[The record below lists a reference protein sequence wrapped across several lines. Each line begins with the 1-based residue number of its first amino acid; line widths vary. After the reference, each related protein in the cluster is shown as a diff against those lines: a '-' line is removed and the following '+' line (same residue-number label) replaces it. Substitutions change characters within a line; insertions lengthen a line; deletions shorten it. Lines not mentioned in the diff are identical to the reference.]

1 LSNKLISISVD
12 CVLAYNC
19 NIKSI
24 GLILHLQEMS
34 VNITEISIQPTTE
47 LFIKMVVSNWELQNS
62 RLNGL
67 LDKLTD
73 EALAAETAPGRNS
86 GVYLLGHLTAVSDG
100 LFTFLG
106 LGERLYP
113 QLDALFVKNPEN
125 SGLEKP
131 SLAELKQYWVNVN
144 EVLTEKM
151 NAMQPED
158 WFKPHSAIT
167 ADDFAKEPHRNR
179 LNILINRTIHQG
191 YHIGQLVY
199 LVKK

>member
-1 LSNKLISISVD
+1 M
-12 CVLAYNC
+12 
-19 NIKSI
+19 
-24 GLILHLQEMS
+24 ILHLQKMS
-34 VNITEISIQPTTE
+34 TNITETNVQPSTE

-67 LDKLTD
+67 LDKLAD
-73 EALAAETAPGRNS
+73 EALAAETAPGRNT
-86 GVYLLGHLTAVSDG
+86 GAYLLGHLIAVSDG
-100 LFTFLG
+100 MFTFLG

-113 QLDALFVKNPEN
+113 QLDQIFVKSPEN

-131 SLAELKQYWVNVN
+131 SLTELKQYWAQVNKT
-144 EVLTEKM
+144 LTERM

-158 WFKPHSAIT
+158 WFKPHSAIS
-167 ADDFAKEPHRNR
+167 ADDFEKEPHRNR

>member
-1 LSNKLISISVD
+1 
-12 CVLAYNC
+12 LAYNC
-19 NIKSI
+19 GIKSA
-24 GLILHLQEMS
+24 GLLLHLQKMS
-34 VNITEISIQPTTE
+34 INITDISVQPSTE

-62 RLNGL
+62 RVNGL

-73 EALAAETAPGRNS
+73 EELDAETAPGRNS

-100 LFTFLG
+100 MFTYLG

-113 QLDALFVKNPEN
+113 QLDHIFLKNPE
-125 SGLEKP
+125 SAGLDKP
-131 SLAELKQYWVNVN
+131 SLAELKEYWTKVN

-151 NAMQPED
+151 DAMQPDD
-158 WFKPHSAIT
+158 WFKPHSAI
-167 ADDFAKEPHRNR
+167 ALDAFEKEPHRNR

>member
-1 LSNKLISISVD
+1 M
-12 CVLAYNC
+12 
-19 NIKSI
+19 
-24 GLILHLQEMS
+24 ILHLQKMS
-34 VNITEISIQPTTE
+34 ANITETNIQPSTE

-73 EALAAETAPGRNS
+73 EALATETAPGRNT

-100 LFTFLG
+100 MFTYLG

-113 QLDALFVKNPEN
+113 QLDQIFVKSPEN
-125 SGLEKP
+125 AGLEKP
-131 SLAELKQYWVNVN
+131 SLVELKQYWANVN
-144 EVLTEKM
+144 EVLTERM

-158 WFKPHSAIT
+158 WFKPHSAISQE
-167 ADDFAKEPHRNR
+167 DFEKEPHRNR